1 MKKLT
6 CLLLSLLIF
15 ATPILAQELENP
27 CDDEKYLILKNIT
40 EDEMTD
46 REYQY
51 FIIKD
56 TACEQ
61 WKHTEREK
69 QQRWNLSKMSA
80 FQTLV
85 WGIVALVLGI
95 QLFN

>member
-1 MKKLT
+1 MKKFT
-6 CLLLSLLIF
+6 CLLLPLLIF

-69 QQRWNLSKMSA
+69 QQPKMSA
-80 FQTLV
+80 FQTAV
-85 WGIVALVLGI
+85 WGLVVLVLGI
-95 QLFN
+95 QFFNQ

>member
-1 MKKLT
+1 
-6 CLLLSLLIF
+6 
-15 ATPILAQELENP
+15 
-27 CDDEKYLILKNIT
+27 
-40 EDEMTD
+40 MTD

-69 QQRWNLSKMSA
+69 QRRWNLSKMSA

-95 QLFN
+95 QFFN